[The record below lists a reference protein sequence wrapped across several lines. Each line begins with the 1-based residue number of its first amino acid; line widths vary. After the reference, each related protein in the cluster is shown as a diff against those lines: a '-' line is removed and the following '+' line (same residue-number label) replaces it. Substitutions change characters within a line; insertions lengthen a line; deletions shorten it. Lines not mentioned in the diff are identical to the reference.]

1 MPRGITRKRNQ
12 RTRRGGYT
20 YKSKSRIQRR
30 SKRNTPSSK
39 RSTPIPRRSIHT
51 SKRINSVTKELRK
64 IVPKDTQF
72 LKDLFNEIDIDGSGR
87 INRDEFHQ
95 FFSKNRHS
103 A

>member
-30 SKRNTPSSK
+30 SKRSTPS
-39 RSTPIPRRSIHT
+39 
-51 SKRINSVTKELRK
+51 SKRINSVTKELQK
-64 IVPKDTQF
+64 IVPKDTRF

-87 INRDEFHQ
+87 INRNEFYQ
-95 FFSKNRHS
+95 FFSKNRDY

>member
-30 SKRNTPSSK
+30 SKRSTPRSK
-39 RSTPIPRRSIHT
+39 RSTPT
-51 SKRINSVTKELRK
+51 SKRINSVTKELQK

-87 INRDEFHQ
+87 INRNEFHQ